1 MKHLKYL
8 SLILFSAVMCLSFTA
23 CSNEEDDELEKEQ
36 NRNEILGSWSEV
48 ETTTEENDYGSITV
62 ELEIIWT
69 FNQNNT
75 ASQRVIARFNDYVFE
90 DVTNSYSYVYDGV
103 SSITFT
109 DANNKVWT
117 YTIEVKGN
125 KMRLGNEESGYFNLT
140 KI

>member
-1 MKHLKYL
+1 
-8 SLILFSAVMCLSFTA
+8 MCLSFTA
-23 CSNEEDDELEKEQ
+23 CSNDEDDELGKEQ

-48 ETTTEENDYGSITV
+48 ERTTEENDYGSITV

-69 FNQNNT
+69 FNRDNT
-75 ASQRVIARFNDYVFE
+75 ASQRVIASFNDYVFE
-90 DVTNSYSYVYDGV
+90 DITNSYSYVYDGV

-109 DANNKVWT
+109 AANNKVWT
-117 YTIEVKGN
+117 YTVEVNGN